1 MQAFESEEKKYIP
14 KQAQLSVTQPSLLMT
29 SRPGTVSYF
38 SKPSTYS
45 INKKQF
51 YRNFFIRLLTHC
63 NQWCSKT
70 SRKDIL
76 KMRSIMYFMFKK
88 FWQFLLILCFM
99 IYKFQIFFT
108 VYLKYVS
115 VWWNFVEPVSVR
127 SSVGRPRKSRSFPA
141 VTLWVYG
148 DKQDDIQDTFREISK
163 IIQSKAPK
171 QDFNDPQIPNLT
183 LNEARKYQRLTLIY
197 LWYIS

>member
-1 MQAFESEEKKYIP
+1 
-14 KQAQLSVTQPSLLMT
+14 
-29 SRPGTVSYF
+29 
-38 SKPSTYS
+38 
-45 INKKQF
+45 
-51 YRNFFIRLLTHC
+51 
-63 NQWCSKT
+63 
-70 SRKDIL
+70 
-76 KMRSIMYFMFKK
+76 
-88 FWQFLLILCFM
+88 M

-115 VWWNFVEPVSVR
+115 VWWNFVEPVSVK
-127 SSVGRPRKSRSFPA
+127 SSVARPRKSRSFPA
-141 VTLWVYG
+141 VTLSVYG